1 VLQRGSKMGK
11 RILFSVAAT
20 LCLASLA
27 FCAGQMA
34 ETDELVSNPMFGAA
48 ELPAGW
54 TVWKPDWEKAACR
67 VRNNTGGGILIDGAG
82 NPYAIG
88 GLVQDIKGIAGG
100 TAYAVQAVCQ
110 VRDIS
115 SPYHSLA
122 VRVEWTG
129 DGKLLHPAGMLVRGP
144 VLADALVRFDDVLV
158 APEDA
163 DGARL
168 SLEVKWPGPGSV
180 LWRQAS
186 MRQAT
191 APEPR
196 KVKVGTVYLR
206 PSNSTPEKNLKL
218 WCEQIDA
225 AGKLDLDIVCLGETI
240 TAVGT
245 SATIEDRAQP
255 IPGPVSRQLAQ
266 AANSNQI
273 WVVVGLTELDGEVV
287 YNTAVLLDRQG
298 RIAGKYRKVHLPREE
313 WKKGVQP
320 GSEYPVFETEFGNVA
335 IQICYDWFFPEST
348 AIFALGGAEIVF
360 APTWGNTLADED
372 GKVNG
377 ESTFRVRA
385 RDNGVYMVPSVYGG
399 NSLVIDPTGK
409 ILASS
414 EGKQGVFWAEVDL
427 NKRERLDY
435 VGHWRSIGPRH
446 RMPHTYGALPRVSR

>member
-1 VLQRGSKMGK
+1 MARYISPGV
-11 RILFSVAAT
+11 VAL
-20 LCLASLA
+20 LCFASLA
-27 FCAGQMA
+27 PSADLEAGA
-34 ETDELVSNPMFGAA
+34 NELVTNPAFGAG

-67 VRNNTGGGILIDGAG
+67 VRNNPDGGILVDGAA
-82 NPYAIG
+82 NPYASG
-88 GLVQDIKGIAGG
+88 GLVQQVNSIEGG
-100 TAYAVQAVCQ
+100 MAYAVEVVCQ
-110 VRDIS
+110 VLNLS

-122 VRVEWTG
+122 VRVQWT
-129 DGKLLHPAGMLVRGP
+129 DAGKPLHPAGMLVRGP
-144 VLADALVRFDDVLV
+144 VIDDELLRFDDVLV
-158 APEDA
+158 APEEA

-168 SLEVKWPGPGSV
+168 SLEVKWPGKGSV

-186 MRQAT
+186 IVAAT

-196 KVKVGTVYLR
+196 RVKVGTVYLR
-206 PSNSTPEKNLKL
+206 PSNSTIEKNLKL
-218 WCEQIDA
+218 WCEQIDV
-225 AGKLDLDIVCLGETI
+225 AGKFGLDIVCLGETI

-255 IPGPVSRQLAQ
+255 IPGPVSRQLGE
-266 AANSNQI
+266 AANRNQI
-273 WVVVGLTELDGEVV
+273 WVVVGLTELESDVV

-313 WKKGVQP
+313 WKQGVQP
-320 GSEYPVFETEFGNVA
+320 GSEYPVFETEFGKVA

-348 AIFALGGAEIVF
+348 AILALGGAEIVF

-385 RDNGVYMVPSVYGG
+385 RDNGVYMVPSVSGG
-399 NSLVIDPTGK
+399 NSLVIDPMGK

-414 EGKQGVFWAEVDL
+414 QGKQGVFWAEVDL
-427 NKRERLDY
+427 GKRQRLDW

-446 RMPHTYGALPRVSR
+446 RMPHTYGAIPKVLR

>member
-1 VLQRGSKMGK
+1 MARYIWPGVVVL
-11 RILFSVAAT
+11 ICFV
-20 LCLASLA
+20 SLA
-27 FCAGQMA
+27 RGADPKTEA
-34 ETDELVSNPMFGAA
+34 DELLTNPTFGAA

-54 TVWKPDWEKAACR
+54 TVWKPQWEKAACR
-67 VRNNTGGGILIDGAG
+67 VRNNPGGGILVDGEG
-82 NPYAIG
+82 NPFAIG
-88 GLVQDIKGIAGG
+88 GLVQQINSIEGG
-100 TAYAVQAVCQ
+100 AAYAVEVVCQ
-110 VRDIS
+110 VRDLS

-122 VRVEWTG
+122 VRVEWTV
-129 DGKLLHPAGMLVRGP
+129 DGRLLHPAGMLVRGP
-144 VLADALVRFDDVLV
+144 VVDDELLRFDDVLV
-158 APEDA
+158 APEKA

-168 SLEVKWPGPGSV
+168 SLELKWPGPGAV

-186 MRQAT
+186 MRKTT

-196 KVKVGTVYLR
+196 RVKVGTVYLR
-206 PSNSTPEKNLKL
+206 PSNSTIEKNLKL

-225 AGKLDLDIVCLGETI
+225 AGKLGLDIVCLGETI

-245 SATIEDRAQP
+245 SATLEDCAQP
-255 IPGPVSRQLAQ
+255 IPGPVSRQLGE
-266 AANSNQI
+266 AANSNHI
-273 WVVVGLTELDGEVV
+273 WVVVGLTEVESDVV
-287 YNTAVLLDRQG
+287 YNTAVLLDRHG

-320 GSEYPVFETEFGNVA
+320 GTEYPVFDTEFGKVA

-385 RDNGVYMVPSVYGG
+385 RDNGVYMVPSVYDG
-399 NSLVIDPTGK
+399 NSLVIDPMGK

-414 EGKQGVFWAEVDL
+414 EGRQGVFWAEVDL
-427 NKRERLDY
+427 GRRQRLDW

-446 RMPHTYGALPRVSR
+446 RMPHTYGALPKILR